1 MLSPLR
7 EQSSLS
13 NSPFLYAAGLLLL
26 LRPGP
31 SLLTPGSLFFS
42 STTSSYTSILPRHPP
57 TSPPLK
63 QTKKKSAITLDSC
76 FTHLPKGRPPPLSL
90 SPFLPSKSLG
100 VFSIF
105 FPVTPPSPQIVS
117 CYRNVAVPCWKIT
130 RPIDSV
136 RCDKVFLSLA
146 RGTVHKET
154 FLRGSFF
161 FLFSFYNL
169 LAAGL
174 SNTIRL

>member
-1 MLSPLR
+1 MPLASR
-7 EQSSLS
+7 
-13 NSPFLYAAGLLLL
+13 PLLL

-63 QTKKKSAITLDSC
+63 QTKKKRVQSLSIPASPTC
-76 FTHLPKGRPPPLSL
+76 PKDDPPPLSL

>member
-31 SLLTPGSLFFS
+31 SLLTPGLLFFS

-76 FTHLPKGRPPPLSL
+76 FTHLPKGRPPLSL
-90 SPFLPSKSLG
+90 CPPSCLPKVWG

>member
-1 MLSPLR
+1 MPLASR
-7 EQSSLS
+7 
-13 NSPFLYAAGLLLL
+13 PLLL

-63 QTKKKSAITLDSC
+63 QTKKKECNHSRFLLHPPAQRT
-76 FTHLPKGRPPPLSL
+76 TPPPPLSL

>member
-1 MLSPLR
+1 MPLASR
-7 EQSSLS
+7 
-13 NSPFLYAAGLLLL
+13 PLLL

-63 QTKKKSAITLDSC
+63 QTKKRVQSLSIPASPTC
-76 FTHLPKGRPPPLSL
+76 PKDDPPLSL
-90 SPFLPSKSLG
+90 CPPSCLPKVWG
-100 VFSIF
+100 FFSIF

-161 FLFSFYNL
+161 FFFLFITCMPPACQTQSDYEAFKSW
-169 LAAGL
+169 GF
-174 SNTIRL
+174 T

>member
-1 MLSPLR
+1 MPLASR
-7 EQSSLS
+7 
-13 NSPFLYAAGLLLL
+13 PLLL

-154 FLRGSFF
+154 FLRGRFF